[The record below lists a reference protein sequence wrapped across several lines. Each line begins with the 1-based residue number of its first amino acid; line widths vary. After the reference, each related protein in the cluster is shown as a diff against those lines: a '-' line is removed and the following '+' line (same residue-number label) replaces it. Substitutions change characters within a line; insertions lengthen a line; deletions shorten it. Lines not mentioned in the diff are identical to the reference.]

1 MKWSNLSYILRS
13 PLSRQILQTLE
24 MKHLAPVEIA
34 KKTGIDKS
42 NVSHKLTELV
52 KRGFVECENPEDR
65 KWRFYSIT
73 DHGRK
78 MLKMSSE
85 KLNK

>member
-1 MKWSNLSYILRS
+1 MKWSDLSYILRS
-13 PLSRQILQTLE
+13 PLSKQVLQVLE
-24 MKHLAPVEIA
+24 KESLAPVEIA
-34 KKTGIDKS
+34 KRTGIDKG
-42 NVSHKLTELV
+42 NVSHKLIELV

-78 MLKMSSE
+78 ILKASLE
-85 KLNK
+85 KVK